1 MEVFLDGLDV
11 LGTGADVWVVLID
24 VFLDLVLLAELLGSV
39 VSGSDKGPGVVT
51 HVDESASE
59 GVQAHLDVV
68 GHFIGTHF
76 KGKGDHEGGGGDGFT
91 SESLPSN
98 FVHGNSGTSA
108 SLADVGA
115 AKHIVTHCFV
125 FFLNLKIINEF

>member
-1 MEVFLDGLDV
+1 LEGLLDGLDV

-24 VFLDLVLLAELLGSV
+24 VLLDLVLLAELLGSM

-59 GVQAHLDVV
+59 GIQTHLDVV
-68 GHFIGTHF
+68 GHFIGAHF
-76 KGKGDHEGGGGDGFT
+76 EGKGDHEGGGGDGFT

-98 FVHGNSGTSA
+98 FVHSNSGTSA

-115 AKHIVTHCFV
+115 AKHVFITHFFV
-125 FFLNLKIINEF
+125 FSLNLKY